1 MVRGEKPIELG
12 DSWFSTKSIEVER
25 YVIKEGGRALD
36 GEGWPKALPTPRK
49 LRIPFLRVNIL
60 YINCTASNIAD
71 RLWALRSK
79 VEREKAQIVR

>member
-12 DSWFSTKSIEVER
+12 YSWFSTKSIEVER
-25 YVIKEGGRALD
+25 YLKKKGVEHSMGKGG
-36 GEGWPKALPTPRK
+36 PKLYRSQGNSEY
-49 LRIPFLRVNIL
+49 LFLK
-60 YINCTASNIAD
+60 IAD

>member
-1 MVRGEKPIELG
+1 MKILERLEKPIELG

-25 YVIKEGGRALD
+25 DKRKKGVEHSMGKGG
-36 GEGWPKALPTPRK
+36 PKLYRSQGNSEY
-49 LRIPFLRVNIL
+49 LFLK
-60 YINCTASNIAD
+60 IAD

>member
-25 YVIKEGGRALD
+25 YLEKKGVEHSMGKGG
-36 GEGWPKALPTPRK
+36 PKLYRSQGNSEY
-49 LRIPFLRVNIL
+49 LFLK
-60 YINCTASNIAD
+60 IAD